1 LAGAQICL
9 RSSNSSSR
17 PSRRRSSPLCLA
29 RLFAAGDA
37 ASGLTLAKT
46 WCVTCHIVAPNVA
59 GGDNA
64 PPFDAIA
71 NRSNLSPGALRAW
84 LTDTHP
90 PMPNLNLSNQQI
102 DDITAYLDSLRKR

>member
-1 LAGAQICL
+1 MSAIRQFIFSALSAAIVAALPGA
-9 RSSNSSSR
+9 
-17 PSRRRSSPLCLA
+17 A
-29 RLFAAGDA
+29 FAAGDA

-46 WCVTCHIVAPNVA
+46 WCATCHIVAPSVA

-64 PPFDAIA
+64 PPFAAIA

-102 DDITAYLDSLRKR
+102 DDVTAYLDSLRKR